1 MVHHKH
7 GMVAMTIGRD
17 LTAQWTEPPKDDPA
31 MKSETPAQKYRREAE
46 KCQLSAAK
54 AVRTV
59 DREAWLRLAADWT
72 KLAESAEL
80 NPLLDKLRS

>member
-1 MVHHKH
+1 MVS
-7 GMVAMTIGRD
+7 MTIGRD
-17 LTAQWTEPPKDDPA
+17 LAAQWTEPPQKDDPA
-31 MKSETPAQKYRREAE
+31 MKSETPAQRYRREAE
-46 KCQLSAAK
+46 DCQLSAAK

-80 NPLLDKLRS
+80 NPLPDTLLRP